1 MTYGL
6 ESGEWAVLRRLRTPE
21 KVQDFLNALPANF
34 ELRGETYRSPRRVLR
49 DRTAH
54 CFEGALLAAAAFLV
68 NGKKPLLMDLRTD
81 PAIPDGDHVVAL
93 FKKRG
98 LWGAVSK
105 TNHAWL
111 RYREP
116 IYRTVRELALSYF
129 HEYIWD
135 DGRKSLRAYSR
146 PVNLRSLMKR
156 GWLTDE
162 RELHWLVRA
171 VDRAPHAPLAPRAAV
186 KEYRLAEPIELAVGE
201 LEEWSKTGKRLY

>member
-6 ESGEWAVLRRLRTPE
+6 TNRELAALRRLSTPP
-21 KVQDFLNALPANF
+21 KVQDFLNELPANF

-68 NGKKPLLMDLRTD
+68 NGEKPLLLDLRTD
-81 PAIPDGDHVVAL
+81 AKIPDGDHVVAL
-93 FKKRG
+93 FRRRG

-129 HEYIWD
+129 HDYIWD
-135 DGRKSLRAYSR
+135 DGRKSLREYSR
-146 PVNLRSLMKR
+146 PVDLRPLIRR

-171 VDRAPHAPLAPRAAV
+171 VDRAPHERIAPQAAV
-186 KEYRLAEPIELAVGE
+186 KEYRRAEPIELAIGE
-201 LEEWSKTGKRLY
+201 LEEWSKSGKKLY